1 MHHETSSVCLV
12 VKDEFIFEQL
22 DLKSNCKILLTGQK
36 LIIYKFNRFNNT
48 MNWRYS
54 YNTDGITFSCN
65 KTIKLTGVGMY
76 GSHEGKIQSGILKI
90 YEVEH
95 LPILFMKNH

>member
-1 MHHETSSVCLV
+1 
-12 VKDEFIFEQL
+12 
-22 DLKSNCKILLTGQK
+22 
-36 LIIYKFNRFNNT
+36 